1 MVKLPEREG
10 IMLCYPISER
20 RIAKFGQDVYC
31 VQPKLNGDR
40 ARVVWFEKL
49 PYLISSYGIEIR
61 QVQHINDAIRTQ
73 VPDGVKLDGELYFHG
88 MRLEDIHSIVSRKVN
103 KHNDASVIQFHV
115 FDVQDESLTQVERC
129 AVIRGLNLK
138 PPLFAVPTDSVRGTM
153 DKLSDAM
160 VHWVNEGYEG
170 AIIRTWNNYYVMK
183 RSIEVMKWK
192 PKEEDAYRIL
202 DTKEG
207 EGWAKGM
214 LGAFLVAGD
223 DGTPFYVGTGALLTK
238 AERLRLWKFK
248 DSLPG
253 KLLLVRHEPMATK
266 KGIPRCATAHKLIED
281 TTFQATIIG

>member
-1 MVKLPEREG
+1 MAKAPEREG

-20 RIAKFGQDVYC
+20 RIERLGHDTYC

-40 ARVVWFEKL
+40 ARTVWFAEL
-49 PYLISSYGIEIR
+49 PYLVSSYGLEIKH
-61 QVQHINDAIRTQ
+61 VPHINEAIRDQ
-73 VPDGVKLDGELYFHG
+73 IPPGIKLDGELYVHG

-103 KHNDASVIQFHV
+103 KHNDSIVIQYHV
-115 FDVQDESLTQVERC
+115 FDIQDESMIQLERSLKL
-129 AVIRGLNLK
+129 RELDLK
-138 PPLFAVPTDSVRGTM
+138 PPLFMVPTDTVRGTM

-170 AIIRTWNNYYVMK
+170 SITRTWTNRYVEK

-192 PKEEDAYRIL
+192 PKEEDAYRIIGV
-202 DTKEG
+202 KEG
-207 EGWAKGM
+207 EGWARGM

-238 AERLRLWKFK
+238 AERQRLWKHK

-253 KLLLVRHEPMATK
+253 KLLLVRHEPMQTV
-266 KGIPRCATAHKLIED
+266 KGIPKCATAHKLIED